1 MAIKNDLWVLGAGC
15 AVLGLFGIM
24 SAQAPLPAA
33 WAWLPIVSVVLLALP
48 GYFAFV
54 SDAGDKRGGAVLVL
68 LAIVGLTIEYIG
80 VTTGWPYG
88 TFSYSDA
95 MGEKLFG
102 IVPWTVA
109 FAWPPLVLGTLYAIK
124 SIDHWPLPVRAFIAA
139 ILLVIIDLTLDPAAV
154 AQGFWTFTP
163 EGAYYGVPW
172 SNYVGWLLSGFIGSV
187 IALSVIKKSAHH
199 LSWRTASSAVLSIA
213 FFTGVNASYGL
224 YLPMSIGLL
233 LIAAFF
239 FVQGKRFVRIYAHLA
254 ARKAQQ
260 SQK

>member
-1 MAIKNDLWVLGAGC
+1 MAIKNELWVLGVGC
-15 AVLGLFGIM
+15 GVLGLLGFM
-24 SAQAPLPAA
+24 SGQAPLPSAFS
-33 WAWLPIVSVVLLALP
+33 WLPIISVVLLALP

-54 SDAGDKRGGAVLVL
+54 SDAGDKRGGAVLIM
-68 LAIVGLTIEYIG
+68 LALVGLGIEYIG

-88 TFSYSDA
+88 TFAYSEV

-102 IVPWTVA
+102 VVPWTVA
-109 FAWPPLVLGTLYAIK
+109 FAWPPLVLGALYAVK
-124 SIDHWPLPVRAFIAA
+124 SINHWPLAVRALLAA
-139 ILLVIIDLTLDPAAV
+139 LLLVVIDLALDPAAV
-154 AQGFWTFTP
+154 AQAFWTFTP
-163 EGAYYGVPW
+163 PGPYYGVPW
-172 SNYVGWLLSGFIGSV
+172 VNYAGWLLSGFIGSAL
-187 IALSVIKKSAHH
+187 ALSVIKKSAHH

-224 YLPMSIGLL
+224 YVPMLVGLL

-260 SQK
+260 GQK